1 MQSDL
6 NWFVGIVAYNN
17 ERACQ
22 EKLERLLAHDD
33 VEFSTYVPVQRE
45 MHEWPS
51 TGKRV
56 MVDRI
61 ICPSML
67 FIRCTDAVRY
77 TIACKAHFIHHFM
90 MDRARKTARG
100 TNDFARI
107 PHKQMA
113 DFMRVVGD
121 ASTPVSLDP
130 KLLFPGSKVRVKSGR
145 FEGIEGILDKAPD
158 GSSTLAIRVDFL
170 GYAKM
175 DFPLEL
181 FELVK

>member
-17 ERACQ
+17 EKACQ
-22 EKLERLLAHDD
+22 EKLERLLAYDD

-67 FIRCTDAVRY
+67 FIRCTDAVR
-77 TIACKAHFIHHFM
+77 
-90 MDRARKTARG
+90 
-100 TNDFARI
+100 
-107 PHKQMA
+107 
-113 DFMRVVGD
+113 
-121 ASTPVSLDP
+121 
-130 KLLFPGSKVRVKSGR
+130 
-145 FEGIEGILDKAPD
+145 
-158 GSSTLAIRVDFL
+158 
-170 GYAKM
+170 
-175 DFPLEL
+175 
-181 FELVK
+181 